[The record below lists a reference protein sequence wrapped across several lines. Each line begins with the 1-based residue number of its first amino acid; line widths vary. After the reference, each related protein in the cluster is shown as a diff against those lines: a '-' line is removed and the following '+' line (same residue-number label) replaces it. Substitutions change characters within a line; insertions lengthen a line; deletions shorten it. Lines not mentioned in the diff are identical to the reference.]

1 MTTGGNMTRATWEKV
16 FEYASMPVHGTLSR
30 KLRKGIKIQ
39 VNEGRIYEMATVFLG
54 EDFLRV
60 TEKSGKEM
68 VNTYYSWEKLV
79 CVRTLGEVDE

>member
-1 MTTGGNMTRATWEKV
+1 MTRATWEKV
-16 FEYASMPVHGTLSR
+16 FEYASVPVHGTLSR

-60 TEKSGKEM
+60 SEKSGKEM

>member
-1 MTTGGNMTRATWEKV
+1 MTRATWEKV
-16 FEYASMPVHGTLSR
+16 FEYASVPVHGTLSR

-68 VNTYYSWEKLV
+68 VNTYYSWDKLV
-79 CVRTLGEVDE
+79 CVRTIGETEE

>member
-1 MTTGGNMTRATWEKV
+1 MTRATWEKV

-39 VNEGRIYEMATVFLG
+39 VNEGKVYELATVFLG

-79 CVRTLGEVDE
+79 CVRTIGEGEE

>member
-1 MTTGGNMTRATWEKV
+1 MTRATWEKV

>member
-1 MTTGGNMTRATWEKV
+1 MTRATWEKV
-16 FEYASMPVHGTLSR
+16 FEYASVPVHGTLSR

-39 VNEGRIYEMATVFLG
+39 VNEGRVYESATIFLG

>member
-1 MTTGGNMTRATWEKV
+1 MTRATWEKV

-39 VNEGRIYEMATVFLG
+39 VNEGKIYEMATVFLG

-79 CVRTLGEVDE
+79 CVRTIGDVED

>member
-1 MTTGGNMTRATWEKV
+1 MTRTTWEKV

-39 VNEGRIYEMATVFLG
+39 VNEGKIYELATVFLG

-79 CVRTLGEVDE
+79 CVRTIGDVEE

>member
-1 MTTGGNMTRATWEKV
+1 V
-16 FEYASMPVHGTLSR
+16 PVHGTLSR

-60 TEKSGKEM
+60 SEKNGGDM
-68 VNTYYSWEKLV
+68 VNTYYAWEQLV
-79 CVRTLGEVDE
+79 CVRTYGEGGE